1 MRAKDE
7 MIATLRNL
15 NYDRAAVRLMGEN
28 LPSLD
33 EDIKKELPDETREA
47 LEAERARMLANME
60 VTKHHISR
68 MEHLLSLLSVEER
81 EVLERMVIN
90 PSPGGVFDLAK
101 KLVCDTT
108 RIYRIR
114 SRALQ
119 KLIRLRYG
127 AGTCA

>member
-1 MRAKDE
+1 MKEKDE

-28 LPSLD
+28 LPSL
-33 EDIKKELPDETREA
+33 EADIKTEISPEKREVLET
-47 LEAERARMLANME
+47 ERARLLANME

-68 MEHLLSLLSVEER
+68 LEQLLDLLSVEER
-81 EVLERMVIN
+81 GVLERMVIN
-90 PSPGGVFDLAK
+90 PSPGGGFELAEE
-101 KLVCDTT
+101 LVCDTT

-114 SRALQ
+114 SKALQ

>member
-15 NYDRAAVRLMGEN
+15 HYDRAAVRLMGEN

-33 EDIKKELPDETREA
+33 ADIKKELPDETREA
-47 LEAERARMLANME
+47 LQAERSRLLANME

-68 MEHLLSLLSVEER
+68 MEQLLDLLSAEER

-90 PSPGGVFDLAK
+90 PSPGSVFDLAAEF
-101 KLVCDTT
+101 VCDTT

-114 SRALQ
+114 SKALQ